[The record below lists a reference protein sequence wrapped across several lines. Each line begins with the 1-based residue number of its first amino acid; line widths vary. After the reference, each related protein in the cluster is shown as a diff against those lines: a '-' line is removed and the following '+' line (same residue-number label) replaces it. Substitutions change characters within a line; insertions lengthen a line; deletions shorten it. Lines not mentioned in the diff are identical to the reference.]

1 MKDEG
6 SSSKIMQPAP
16 SGVFE
21 NLDRVLL
28 NVGTIQSRVV
38 EMAREIDRDFAG
50 RELTVVALMDGALF
64 FVADLLRALNLPVK
78 LYTLT
83 VSSYHGGM
91 SSSGR
96 VQLAQNLPFDLKAR
110 RVLLI
115 DDILDTGLTL
125 ATVISRITE
134 QCQPDTLRTAV
145 LLRKDRKR
153 ECEVKADYVGFDI
166 ADEFVV
172 GYGMDYNGHYR
183 NLPCIGILNP
193 DNLPK
198 L

>member
-1 MKDEG
+1 MT
-6 SSSKIMQPAP
+6 AP
-16 SGVFE
+16 IAGVLSE
-21 NLDRVLL
+21 LDRVLL
-28 NVGTIQSRVV
+28 STAAIQSRVV
-38 EMAREIDRDFAG
+38 ELAQEIERDFTG

-78 LYTLT
+78 LHTLT
-83 VSSYHGGM
+83 VSSYHGGTK
-91 SSSGR
+91 SSGR
-96 VQLAQNLPFDLKAR
+96 VHLAQELPFDLHAR

-125 ATVISRITE
+125 ATVISRITA

-153 ECEVKADYVGFDI
+153 EREIKADYVGFDI

-172 GYGMDYNGHYR
+172 GYGMDYLGHYR

-193 DNLPK
+193 DTLA
-198 L
+198 